1 MTSANVRCGVT
12 TSTDRVE
19 RRLVKSEK
27 SGEAMTVRRNRNGA
41 GAFRVA
47 TYRSFTTVHR
57 RSGDLAA
64 GGPYLRAMEQRLTR
78 PSLNPGSGVKLVI
91 GIFFTL
97 LGVLWTLDNLDI
109 LDSEMYFHYA
119 PAVLIVI
126 GLLKL
131 ADPTARGV
139 AIVLIAGG
147 TLLLAWT
154 THWMRL
160 SIFDLWPLI
169 FIAVGFSILM
179 QALGLRR
186 PRSSAPSD
194 PSSLRVAA
202 VFSNR
207 EESVT
212 ARDFKGGRIV
222 SFLGSCELDLT
233 RADITNGPA
242 VLEVIVVMAGIE
254 MFVPEGW
261 EVVGDVLPFMGGVE
275 IKLRTPSRPGTASRR
290 LIVRGLV
297 MMGGIDIKDMP
308 ARTV

>member
-1 MTSANVRCGVT
+1 
-12 TSTDRVE
+12 
-19 RRLVKSEK
+19 
-27 SGEAMTVRRNRNGA
+27 
-41 GAFRVA
+41 
-47 TYRSFTTVHR
+47 
-57 RSGDLAA
+57 
-64 GGPYLRAMEQRLTR
+64 MEQRLTR
-78 PSLNPGSGVKLVI
+78 PAPYLGSGVKLVI

-97 LGVLWTLDNLDI
+97 LGVLWTLDNLDV
-109 LDSEMYFHYA
+109 LDAELYFHYA

-131 ADPTARGV
+131 SDPTARGV
-139 AIVLIAGG
+139 AIVLIAAGAV
-147 TLLLAWT
+147 LLAWT
-154 THWMRL
+154 THWMRF

-186 PRSSAPSD
+186 PRAGAPSD
-194 PSSLRVAA
+194 PSSLRIAA

-233 RADITNGPA
+233 RADIAGGPA
-242 VLEVIVVMAGIE
+242 ILEVIVVMAGIE

-275 IKLRTPSRPGTASRR
+275 VKLRTPARPGTASRQ

-297 MMGGIDIKDMP
+297 MMGGIEIKDMP